1 MKIRNKCVFQNV
13 KLSLYI
19 KNFEGAVSWKIQI
32 DLNEF
37 SSVQI
42 EDVSWN
48 FSKKKSH
55 GYKETSRKQR
65 EEMVRVTDFVVNTH
79 TGTLHMGSV
88 HELPTGLQFMFV
100 QLWFQLWVSLAS
112 FIVGS
117 VWVVLFQKNVWG
129 WPTF

>member
-19 KNFEGAVSWKIQI
+19 KNFEGAVSRKMQI

-48 FSKKKSH
+48 FSKKMSWLY
-55 GYKETSRKQR
+55 G
-65 EEMVRVTDFVVNTH
+65 N
-79 TGTLHMGSV
+79 
-88 HELPTGLQFMFV
+88 
-100 QLWFQLWVSLAS
+100 
-112 FIVGS
+112 
-117 VWVVLFQKNVWG
+117 
-129 WPTF
+129 